1 MAELKTKENSKSVD
15 LFLKSVKDEKKRDE
29 CYQIMDWMKKATGK
43 EPKMWG
49 KSIVGFGTYHYKYKS
64 GREGDWFMTGFSPT
78 KTNISLHLLPGFENF
93 SDLMANLG
101 KYKTGRGCLYVKT
114 LDDIDTKTLKTLIK
128 KSFAEMK
135 KTNLENS

>member
-15 LFLKSVKDEKKRDE
+15 LFLDSVKDEKKRDD
-29 CYQIMDWMKKATGK
+29 CYKIMDWMKKATGK

-49 KSIVGFGTYHYKYKS
+49 KNIVGFGNYHYKYKS

-78 KTNISLHLLPGFENF
+78 KTNISLHLIAGFERYH
-93 SDLMANLG
+93 DLMDNLG
-101 KYKTGRGCLYVKT
+101 KCKTGRGCLYIKT

-128 KSFAEMK
+128 RSFAEMK

>member
-15 LFLKSVKDEKKRDE
+15 RFLNSVKDEKKRDD

-49 KSIVGFGTYHYKYKS
+49 KSIVGFGTYHYKSKS
-64 GREGDWFMTGFSPT
+64 GQEGDWFMTGFSPT
-78 KTNISLHLLPGFENF
+78 KTNISLHLMAGFDNYG
-93 SDLMANLG
+93 DLMDNLG
-101 KYKTGRGCLYVKT
+101 KYKTGRGCLYLKS

-128 KSFAEMK
+128 KSFTAMK
-135 KTNLENS
+135 KNPLGTS

>member
-1 MAELKTKENSKSVD
+1 MAELKTKENSMSVD
-15 LFLKSVKDEKKRDE
+15 RFLKAVKDEKKRDE

-49 KSIVGFGTYHYKYKS
+49 KSIVGFGTYHYKSKS
-64 GREGDWFMTGFSPT
+64 GQEGDWFMTGFSPT
-78 KTNISLHLLPGFENF
+78 KTNISLHLLAGFDNY
-93 SDLMANLG
+93 SDLMENLG

-135 KTNLENS
+135 TNQA